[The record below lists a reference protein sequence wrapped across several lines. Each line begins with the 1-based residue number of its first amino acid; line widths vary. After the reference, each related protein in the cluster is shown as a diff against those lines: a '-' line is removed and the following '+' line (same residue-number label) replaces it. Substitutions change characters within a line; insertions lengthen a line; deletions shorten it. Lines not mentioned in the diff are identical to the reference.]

1 MKSVVEELNQTI
13 IMVTHD
19 PFAASF
25 ANRVIMLKDG
35 VIASD
40 LDNPTQEKIV
50 AEVTALTNI

>member
-19 PFAASF
+19 PYAASY
-25 ANRVIMLKDG
+25 ASRVIMLKDG
-35 VIASD
+35 SIASD
-40 LDNPTQEKIV
+40 LKEPTQEKIV